1 MLKKHILQIIKA
13 FFYILILISCE
24 KKTRIVE
31 IKLLILT
38 PNNYYDFPVVLS
50 GKIYEVGPGGLWF
63 ILEDKTGYIQV
74 TTENIGYSIPC
85 IQKGNQVSVLGKLL
99 QLDGH
104 KYFSYSSLLRCSN

>member
-1 MLKKHILQIIKA
+1 MVEKNLLQIIKIILLLTL
-13 FFYILILISCE
+13 FFSCE

-50 GKIYEVGPGGLWF
+50 GKIYDVGPGGLWF

-74 TTENIGYSIPC
+74 TTENITSSIQC
-85 IQKGNQVSVLGKLL
+85 IQKGNQISILGKLL
-99 QLDGH
+99 QFKGH
-104 KYFSYSSLLRCSN
+104 KYFSYSSMLRCGN